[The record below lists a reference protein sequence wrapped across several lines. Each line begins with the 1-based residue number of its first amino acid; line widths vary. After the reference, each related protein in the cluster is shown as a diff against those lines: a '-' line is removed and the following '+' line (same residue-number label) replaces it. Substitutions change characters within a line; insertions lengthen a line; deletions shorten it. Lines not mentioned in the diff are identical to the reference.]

1 MSEKNDI
8 QHTVRIDLRRRR
20 QMVRAIRLSSLLL
33 ALFALNTLL
42 VTSSNSY
49 RRLDGLIG
57 DRQSP
62 RLHGLTRTL
71 VLSIDNLGLRGLSA
85 TLLLLAAFAISLR
98 FKSWRPLN
106 LSFLALLGL
115 NVVVGAL
122 KILLSRSK
130 PRDGSDLFHI
140 GGVGS
145 YPSGHAANAILTWG
159 VLAYLI
165 YRYTHRALGRAK
177 ILQSGVALVSL
188 GVSAVSLYRNT
199 HWLSDLVGGLLI
211 GGSLLVLVIAVDRY
225 VPSAKQPVQS

>member
-57 DRQSP
+57 DRPSP

-140 GGVGS
+140 GGS
-145 YPSGHAANAILTWG
+145 
-159 VLAYLI
+159 
-165 YRYTHRALGRAK
+165 
-177 ILQSGVALVSL
+177 
-188 GVSAVSLYRNT
+188 
-199 HWLSDLVGGLLI
+199 
-211 GGSLLVLVIAVDRY
+211 
-225 VPSAKQPVQS
+225 

>member
-57 DRQSP
+57 DRPSP

-106 LSFLALLGL
+106 Q
-115 NVVVGAL
+115 
-122 KILLSRSK
+122 I
-130 PRDGSDLFHI
+130 
-140 GGVGS
+140 
-145 YPSGHAANAILTWG
+145 
-159 VLAYLI
+159 
-165 YRYTHRALGRAK
+165 GRAH
-177 ILQSGVALVSL
+177 V
-188 GVSAVSLYRNT
+188 
-199 HWLSDLVGGLLI
+199 
-211 GGSLLVLVIAVDRY
+211 
-225 VPSAKQPVQS
+225 

>member
-57 DRQSP
+57 DRPSP
-62 RLHGLTRTL
+62 HLHGLTRSL
-71 VLSIDNLGLRGLSA
+71 ILSIDNLGLRGLSA

-122 KILLSRSK
+122 KILLSQ
-130 PRDGSDLFHI
+130 I
-140 GGVGS
+140 
-145 YPSGHAANAILTWG
+145 
-159 VLAYLI
+159 
-165 YRYTHRALGRAK
+165 GRAH
-177 ILQSGVALVSL
+177 V
-188 GVSAVSLYRNT
+188 
-199 HWLSDLVGGLLI
+199 
-211 GGSLLVLVIAVDRY
+211 
-225 VPSAKQPVQS
+225 